1 MSLSTIRAAIKT
13 ELESISNVGKV
24 QDYRRHHIDWDK
36 IISSFVDGGKVNAW
50 IIEWRD
56 AAGDKIA
63 VGSLVV
69 ERRHT
74 FRLFGLYSLKDLTES
89 AKTFEDIVEE
99 VMDQFDKLDN
109 QTLTTGVR
117 WFVPSRLQSIDEGL
131 FAGILCHRAEV
142 ILSFS
147 ERLTNQ

>member
-36 IISSFVDGGKVNAW
+36 IVASFVDDGKVNAW

-56 AAGDKIA
+56 AVGTEIAGQSSVI
-63 VGSLVV
+63 

-74 FRLFGLYSLKDLTES
+74 FRLFGLYSLKDLTAS
-89 AKTFEDIVEE
+89 AKTFEGITEE

-109 QTLTTGVR
+109 NILTAGVK
-117 WFVPSRLQSIDEGL
+117 WFAPARLQSVDEGL

-147 ERLTNQ
+147 ERIVP

>member
-1 MSLSTIRAAIKT
+1 MSLSTIKTAIKT
-13 ELESISNVGKV
+13 KLEAIDNVGKV

-36 IISSFVDGGKVNAW
+36 IISSFVDNGKVNAW

-63 VGSLVV
+63 VGDLVV

-74 FRLFGLYSLKDLTES
+74 FRLFGLYSLKDLTAS
-89 AKTFEDIVEE
+89 AKTFEGIVEE
-99 VMDQFDKLDN
+99 VMDAFDKN
-109 QTLTTGVR
+109 ETLASGVR
-117 WFVPSRLQSIDEGL
+117 WFAPSRLQSIDEGM

-147 ERLTNQ
+147 ERIIGT